1 MEKEL
6 FSKTIVAA
14 IAVMGYQ
21 TGKIV
26 CVVNGYNI
34 ISLTYNV

>member
-1 MEKEL
+1 MEKA

-14 IAVMGYQ
+14 VAVMASL